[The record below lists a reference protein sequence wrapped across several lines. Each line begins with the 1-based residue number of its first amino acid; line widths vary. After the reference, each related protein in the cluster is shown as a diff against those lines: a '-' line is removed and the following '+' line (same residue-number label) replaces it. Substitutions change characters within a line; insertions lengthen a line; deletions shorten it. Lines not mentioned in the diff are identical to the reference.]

1 MSVIFRE
8 RLIESFTLLFVE
20 VEVLLLE
27 RIDIDFSNKKIFNEF
42 TTSTFYQVLCYL
54 ADLEYCKNINGKG
67 NFDYLEILDFLSNKI
82 QSDKIV
88 INREVMLG
96 YSENDILRLIENTV
110 KIIQFLKV
118 IE

>member
-1 MSVIFRE
+1 MFRE

-67 NFDYLEILDFLSNKI
+67 NLDYLEMLDFLSNKS
-82 QSDKIV
+82 QSDKVV

-110 KIIQFLKV
+110 KLIQFLKI

>member
-1 MSVIFRE
+1 MFRE

-27 RIDIDFSNKKIFNEF
+27 RIDIDFSNKEMFNEF
-42 TTSTFYQVLCYL
+42 TRSTFHQVLCYL
-54 ADLEYCKNINGKG
+54 ANLEYRKNTNGKG
-67 NFDYLEILDFLSNKI
+67 NFDYLETLDFLSNKN

-88 INREVMLG
+88 INREVMLD
-96 YSENDILRLIENTV
+96 YSESDILGLIENTV
-110 KIIQFLKV
+110 KLIQFLKV

>member
-1 MSVIFRE
+1 MFRE
-8 RLIESFTLLFVE
+8 RLIESFTWLFME
-20 VEVLLLE
+20 VEIAFLE
-27 RIDIDFSNKKIFNEF
+27 NIDVDFSSKKIFNEF

-54 ADLEYCKNINGKG
+54 VDLEYCKNINGKG
-67 NFDYLEILDFLSNKI
+67 NFDYLEILDFLSNKN

-110 KIIQFLKV
+110 KLIQFLKI

>member
-1 MSVIFRE
+1 MFRE

-54 ADLEYCKNINGKG
+54 ADLEYYKNINGKG
-67 NFDYLEILDFLSNKI
+67 NFDYLEILDFLSNKN

-110 KIIQFLKV
+110 KLIQFLKV

>member
-1 MSVIFRE
+1 MFRE
-8 RLIESFTLLFVE
+8 RLIESFTWLFLE
-20 VEVLLLE
+20 VEILLLE
-27 RIDIDFSNKKIFNEF
+27 KLYIEFSNEKIFNEF
-42 TTSTFYQVLCYL
+42 TTSAFCQVLCYL

-67 NFDYLEILDFLSNKI
+67 NLDYLEMLDFLSNKS
-82 QSDKIV
+82 QSDKVV

-110 KIIQFLKV
+110 KLIQFLKV

>member
-1 MSVIFRE
+1 MFRE

-54 ADLEYCKNINGKG
+54 ADLESCKNINGKG
-67 NFDYLEILDFLSNKI
+67 NFDYLEILDFLSNKN

-110 KIIQFLKV
+110 KLIQFLK
-118 IE
+118 IIK

>member
-1 MSVIFRE
+1 MFRE

-54 ADLEYCKNINGKG
+54 ADLEYCKNVNGKG
-67 NFDYLEILDFLSNKI
+67 GFDYLEILDFLSNKN

-110 KIIQFLKV
+110 MLIQFLKV

>member
-1 MSVIFRE
+1 MSCTCRT
-8 RLIESFTLLFVE
+8 IEWE
-20 VEVLLLE
+20 QNECE
-27 RIDIDFSNKKIFNEF
+27 NGDI
-42 TTSTFYQVLCYL
+42 
-54 ADLEYCKNINGKG
+54 EYCKNINGKG
-67 NFDYLEILDFLSNKI
+67 NFDYLEILDFLSNKN

-110 KIIQFLKV
+110 KLIQLLKV